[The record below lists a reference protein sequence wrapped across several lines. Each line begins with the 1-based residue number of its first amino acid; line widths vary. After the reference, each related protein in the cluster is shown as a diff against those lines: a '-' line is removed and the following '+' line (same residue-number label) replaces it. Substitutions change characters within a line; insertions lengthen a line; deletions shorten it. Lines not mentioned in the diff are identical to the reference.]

1 MSTAGDDLKQLELSN
16 IADVNT
22 KQHNFG
28 KVCQSLKQ
36 LILTMGSNNFT
47 PL

>member
-28 KVCQSLKQ
+28 KVCQSLK
-36 LILTMGSNNFT
+36 
-47 PL
+47 